1 MQSHIFLEEI
11 CVTLNKKLLS
21 NFPTIAPID
30 SSCTLEEYLEK
41 GIDIFKLENHFNNW
55 NDLKSVTR

>member
-41 GIDIFKLENHFNNW
+41 GIDIFKRSEERRVGKECRL
-55 NDLKSVTR
+55 

>member
-21 NFPTIAPID
+21 NCPTIAPID
-30 SSCTLEEYLEK
+30 SSCTLEKYLEK
-41 GIDIFKLENHFNNW
+41 GIYIFKLENHFNNW
-55 NDLKSVTR
+55 NDLKSTR